1 MYRPATAARPGRT
14 MARNSSPPTWV
25 VENGTARR
33 IAAIAA
39 AFGASQLWQC
49 GRGQSLHQA
58 DPDILLCSC
67 RASCISLCILLSL
80 SNSARGS
87 GGVSGLETR
96 ARGAL
101 ATRLGVTCSVLR
113 CESYHSAVVV
123 EHLGPLELPT
133 NGQQVIGGV
142 QLRAEEHTI
151 SVGTRWRPGTSLL
164 AILTNPATRTEDW
177 KLLTCCSVAPWT
189 CALLINLAYASSS
202 EDVLS
207 SSRCSRAA
215 RSTSAMHA
223 GRAGCNL
230 GPGLK
235 E

>member
-1 MYRPATAARPGRT
+1 MTARHCDHRSRRRDRRKHMTRNLLWTTLYFNEQQLRVITHVELQAGPTDESSLSMYRPATAARPGRT
-14 MARNSSPPTWV
+14 MARNSSPPAWV
-25 VENGTARR
+25 VKNGTARR

-142 QLRAEEHTI
+142 QLRAEEHT
-151 SVGTRWRPGTSLL
+151 VRWAHGGAL
-164 AILTNPATRTEDW
+164 AHRSWQYSPAQRRGPRTG
-177 KLLTCCSVAPWT
+177 S
-189 CALLINLAYASSS
+189 Y
-202 EDVLS
+202 
-207 SSRCSRAA
+207 
-215 RSTSAMHA
+215 
-223 GRAGCNL
+223 
-230 GPGLK
+230 
-235 E
+235 

>member
-1 MYRPATAARPGRT
+1 MSAGDRDADDRRVGPMYRPATAARPGRT

-25 VENGTARR
+25 VKNATARQ

-67 RASCISLCILLSL
+67 RACCISLCILLSL

-87 GGVSGLETR
+87 GGMFGLETR

-101 ATRLGVTCSVLR
+101 ATRLGVTCSVL
-113 CESYHSAVVV
+113 CCKSYHPAVVV
-123 EHLGPLELPT
+123 EQLGPLELPT

-142 QLRAEEHTI
+142 KLRAEEHT
-151 SVGTRWRPGTSLL
+151 VRWAHTVPWHWAHRYWQHSPTQRRG
-164 AILTNPATRTEDW
+164 PRTG
-177 KLLTCCSVAPWT
+177 S
-189 CALLINLAYASSS
+189 Y
-202 EDVLS
+202 
-207 SSRCSRAA
+207 
-215 RSTSAMHA
+215 
-223 GRAGCNL
+223 
-230 GPGLK
+230 
-235 E
+235 

>member
-25 VENGTARR
+25 VKKRDSSPDRR
-33 IAAIAA
+33 DSA

-142 QLRAEEHTI
+142 QLRAEEHT
-151 SVGTRWRPGTSLL
+151 VRWAHGGAL
-164 AILTNPATRTEDW
+164 AHRSWQYSPAQRRGPRTG
-177 KLLTCCSVAPWT
+177 S
-189 CALLINLAYASSS
+189 Y
-202 EDVLS
+202 
-207 SSRCSRAA
+207 
-215 RSTSAMHA
+215 
-223 GRAGCNL
+223 
-230 GPGLK
+230 
-235 E
+235 